1 MNYLNSLI
9 SSLCS
14 LAVASTL
21 TIGCGKPPQPPGG
34 GGPQGK
40 PRVSFIN
47 LEPRSVTLTTELPG
61 RITPA
66 LIAEVRPQVTGIVK
80 SRRFDEGAEVKA
92 GQVLYQIDPATYLAN
107 VQSAQAT
114 LAKAE
119 ANRVAVRLK
128 AERMQA
134 LAAIKAVSQQDA
146 DDASAL
152 LLQSEADI
160 LSSRA
165 ALQTQRINLD
175 YTRVVAPIDGRIG
188 RSSVTQ
194 GALVTAN
201 QPSALATVQKLDPI
215 YVDVTQSSAAL
226 AASSRALAT
235 GEMKVGTT
243 RVQLLLEDGTP
254 YPLPGILRFA
264 EVSVL
269 ESTGSVTLRA
279 EFPNP
284 SGVLLPG
291 MYVRAV
297 VEEGSLDEALL
308 VPQVAVNRDA
318 TGRAQVRV
326 VDAEEKIAERSI
338 TTARALGAEW
348 LVTSGIAAGERV
360 VIEGGQKAPPGT
372 QVEATPFTRPAKL
385 TTASANDPASANH
398 PASVG
403 L

>member
-1 MNYLNSLI
+1 MKYLNSLI
-9 SSLCS
+9 YYL
-14 LAVASTL
+14 STL
-21 TIGCGKPPQPPGG
+21 AIVAAPMLACGKPPQPPGG

-40 PRVSFIN
+40 PQVSFID
-47 LEPRSVTLTTELPG
+47 LQPQTVTLTTELPG

-80 SRRFDEGAEVKA
+80 SRRFEEGAEVKA
-92 GQVLYQIDPATYLAN
+92 GQVLYQIDPSTYLAN

-128 AERMQA
+128 SDRMQA

-146 DDASAL
+146 DDASAS
-152 LLQSEADI
+152 LLQSEADV
-160 LSSRA
+160 LASRA

-215 YVDVTQSSAAL
+215 YVDITQSSTAL

-243 RVQLLLEDGTP
+243 KVQLLLEDGTP
-254 YPLPGILRFA
+254 YPMPGILRFA
-264 EVSVL
+264 EVSVR
-269 ESTGSVTLRA
+269 ESTGAVTLRA

-284 SGVLLPG
+284 RGVLLPG

-297 VEEGSLDEALL
+297 IEEGSLDDALL

-318 TGRAQVRV
+318 TGRPQVRV
-326 VDAEEKIAERSI
+326 VDAEEKITERSI
-338 TTARALGAEW
+338 TTERALGDQW
-348 LVTSGIAAGERV
+348 LVSSGLAAGERV

-372 QVEATPFTRPAKL
+372 PVVATPFARPAKV
-385 TTASANDPASANH
+385 TTAAANDPAS
-398 PASVG
+398 VG